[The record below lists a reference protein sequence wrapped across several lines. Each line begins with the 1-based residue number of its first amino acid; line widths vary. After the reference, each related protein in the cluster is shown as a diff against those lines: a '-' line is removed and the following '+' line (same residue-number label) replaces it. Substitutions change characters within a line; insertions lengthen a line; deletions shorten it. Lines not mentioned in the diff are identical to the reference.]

1 MEKVI
6 SADGTPIAYDR
17 LGEGPA
23 VILVCGGSVDRMSN
37 APLAAL
43 LAQTHT
49 VYNYDRRGRGDSG
62 DAEVYAIEREF
73 EDLDA
78 IFAAA
83 GGSAHLYGTSSGA
96 ALALLATAA
105 GRPVNRLALWEP
117 PYFLEGAEGRPRPDT
132 ASIYRGFVAEGR
144 RDKAAEYFM
153 AEVVGLPAEFV
164 AQAKASPW
172 WPAQEAIAHTLA
184 YDATVM
190 GDYSV
195 PTEEIKAVHQPTA
208 VLTGSVSWSWMADS
222 NRAVAELLA
231 DGRHEVLAD
240 QQHNV
245 DPAAIAPVLTE
256 FFGGDGR

>member
-1 MEKVI
+1 MMEKVI
-6 SADGTPIAYDR
+6 SADGTPIAYDC

-23 VILVCGGSVDRMSN
+23 VVLVCGGSVDRMSN

-43 LAQTHT
+43 LAQYYT

-62 DAEVYAIEREF
+62 DAEVYEIEREF

-78 IFAAA
+78 IFAVA

-117 PYFLEGAEGRPRPDT
+117 PYIVEGTRERPPADT
-132 ASIYRGFVAEGR
+132 ASIYRNFVAEGR

-164 AQAKASPW
+164 ASAKASPW

-190 GDYSV
+190 GDYSI
-195 PTEEIKAVHQPTA
+195 PADAIKAIHQPTR
-208 VLTGSVSWSWMADS
+208 VLTGGAAWPWMTQG
-222 NRAVAELLA
+222 NETVVGLLE
-231 DGRHEVLAD
+231 DGSHVVLPE

-245 DPAAIAPVLTE
+245 DPAVLAPALKE
-256 FFGGDGR
+256 FWS

>member
-6 SADGTPIAYDR
+6 SADGTSIAYDR
-17 LGEGPA
+17 LGDGPA
-23 VILVCGGSVDRMSN
+23 VVLVCGGSVDRMSN

-43 LAQTHT
+43 LAQNFT
-49 VYNYDRRGRGDSG
+49 VYNYDRRGRGDSD
-62 DAEVYAIEREF
+62 DAEVYAVEREF

-78 IFAAA
+78 ILAVA
-83 GGSAHLYGTSSGA
+83 GGSAHVYGTSSGA

-117 PYFLEGAEGRPRPDT
+117 PYFLEGAEGRPVPDT
-132 ASIYRGFVAEGR
+132 ASIYRAFVAEGR

-190 GDYSV
+190 GDYSIPFEAV
-195 PTEEIKAVHQPTA
+195 KAVHQPTC
-208 VLTGSVSWSWMADS
+208 VLTGSVAQPWMTAS
-222 NRAVAELLA
+222 NKALVDLLE
-231 DGRHEVLAD
+231 DGSHVVLAE

-245 DPAAIAPVLTE
+245 DPAVLAPALKE
-256 FFGGDGR
+256 FWS

>member
-1 MEKVI
+1 MDKVT
-6 SADGTPIAYDR
+6 SADGTAIAYDR
-17 LGEGPA
+17 LGDGPA
-23 VILVCGGSVDRMSN
+23 VVLVCGGSVDRMSN

-43 LAQTHT
+43 LAEDYT

-62 DAEVYAIEREF
+62 DAAEYAVEREF

-105 GRPVNRLALWEP
+105 GRPVNKLALWEP
-117 PYFLEGAEGRPRPDT
+117 PYILEGTRDRPPADT
-132 ASIYRGFVAEGR
+132 ASIYRAFVAEGR

-164 AQAKASPW
+164 AMAKESPW

-184 YDATVM
+184 YDATVL
-190 GDYSV
+190 GDYSIPAAAGSVTV
-195 PTEEIKAVHQPTA
+195 PTRVFTGGASDEWMKLGNEAVEAAIPA
-208 VLTGSVSWSWMADS
+208 AS
-222 NRAVAELLA
+222 
-231 DGRHEVLAD
+231 GRVVPD

-245 DPAAIAPVLTE
+245 DPATLAPYLKE
-256 FFGGDGR
+256 FFA

>member
-1 MEKVI
+1 MENVI
-6 SADGTPIAYDR
+6 SADGTSIAYDR
-17 LGEGPA
+17 LGDGPA
-23 VILVCGGSVDRMSN
+23 VVLVCGGSVDRMSN

-43 LAQTHT
+43 LAQDYT

-62 DAEVYAIEREF
+62 DAEVYEIEREF

-78 IFAAA
+78 VFAVA

-117 PYFLEGAEGRPRPDT
+117 PYILEGTRERPPADT
-132 ASIYRGFVAEGR
+132 ASIYRDFVAAGH

-164 AQAKASPW
+164 EMAKASPW

-195 PTEEIKAVHQPTA
+195 PAEAIAAVIPPTQ
-208 VLTGSVSWSWMADS
+208 VLTGGAAPEWMKLG
-222 NRAVAELLA
+222 NQAVVDQLK
-231 DGRHEVLAD
+231 DGSHRVLPD
-240 QQHNV
+240 QEHNV
-245 DPAAIAPVLTE
+245 DPAVLAPALKA
-256 FFGGDGR
+256 FWG

>member
-1 MEKVI
+1 MMEKVT
-6 SADGTPIAYDR
+6 SADGTAIAYDK
-17 LGEGPA
+17 LGAGPA
-23 VILVCGGSVDRMSN
+23 VVLVCGGSVDRMSN
-37 APLAAL
+37 APLASL
-43 LAQTHT
+43 LAEKYT

-62 DAEVYAIEREF
+62 DGEVYEIEREF

-78 IFAAA
+78 IFAVA

-96 ALALLATAA
+96 ALAALATAA

-117 PYFLEGAEGRPRPDT
+117 PYIVEGTRERPPANT
-132 ASIYRGFVAEGR
+132 ADIYREFVAAGR

-164 AQAKASPW
+164 AMAKESPW

-184 YDATVM
+184 YDATIM

-195 PTEEIKAVHQPTA
+195 PVDAIAAIAVPAQ
-208 VLTGSVSWSWMADS
+208 VLTGGASDEWMKAGNEVVVQS
-222 NRAVAELLA
+222 LR
-231 DGRHEVLAD
+231 DGSHRILPG

-245 DPAAIAPVLTE
+245 DAGVLAPALKE
-256 FFGGDGR
+256 FFA

>member
-1 MEKVI
+1 MEKVT
-6 SADGTPIAYDR
+6 SADGTAIAYDR
-17 LGEGPA
+17 LGAGPA
-23 VILVCGGSVDRMSN
+23 LVLVCGGSVDRMSN
-37 APLAAL
+37 APLASL
-43 LAQTHT
+43 LAEDFT

-62 DAEVYAIEREF
+62 DAEVYAIEREL

-78 IFAAA
+78 IIAAA

-117 PYFLEGAEGRPRPDT
+117 PYIIEGTRERPPADT
-132 ASIYRGFVAEGR
+132 ASIYRAFVAEGR

-164 AQAKASPW
+164 AMAKESPW

-195 PTEEIKAVHQPTA
+195 PTEAIARITVPTR
-208 VLTGSVSWSWMADS
+208 VLTGGAAEVWMSAGNKTVADQ
-222 NRAVAELLA
+222 LT
-231 DGRHEVLAD
+231 DGSQQILPD

-245 DPAAIAPVLTE
+245 DPAVLAPALKE
-256 FFGGDGR
+256 FFA

>member
-1 MEKVI
+1 MEKVT
-6 SADGTPIAYDR
+6 SADGTLIAYDR

-23 VILVCGGSVDRMSN
+23 VVLVCGGSVDRMSN

-43 LAQTHT
+43 LAQDYT

-62 DAEVYAIEREF
+62 DAAAYAIEREF

-78 IFAAA
+78 IFTVA

-96 ALALLATAA
+96 ALALLATASD
-105 GRPVNRLALWEP
+105 RPVNHLALWEP
-117 PYFLEGAEGRPRPDT
+117 PYILEGTRERPPADT
-132 ASIYRGFVAEGR
+132 AAIYREFVAEGR

-164 AQAKASPW
+164 AMAKESPW

-190 GDYSV
+190 GDYSLPTEAIAAITV
-195 PTEEIKAVHQPTA
+195 PTLVLSGGAAEPWMTQGNEALAKLLPSGAHQ
-208 VLTGSVSWSWMADS
+208 VLPKQ
-222 NRAVAELLA
+222 E
-231 DGRHEVLAD
+231 
-240 QQHNV
+240 HNV
-245 DPAAIAPVLTE
+245 DAAVLAPALKG
-256 FFGGDGR
+256 FLG

>member
-1 MEKVI
+1 MEKVT
-6 SADGTPIAYDR
+6 SADGTAIAYDR
-17 LGEGPA
+17 LGAGPA
-23 VILVCGGSVDRMSN
+23 LVLVCGGSVDRMSN
-37 APLAAL
+37 APLASL
-43 LAQTHT
+43 LAEDFT

-62 DAEVYAIEREF
+62 DAEVYAIEREL

-78 IFAAA
+78 IIAAA

-117 PYFLEGAEGRPRPDT
+117 PYIIEGTRERPPADT
-132 ASIYRGFVAEGR
+132 ASIYRAFVAEGR

-164 AQAKASPW
+164 AMAKESPW

-195 PTEEIKAVHQPTA
+195 PTEAIARITVPTR
-208 VLTGSVSWSWMADS
+208 VLTGGAAEVWMCAGNKTVADQ
-222 NRAVAELLA
+222 LT
-231 DGRHEVLAD
+231 DGSQQILPD

-245 DPAAIAPVLTE
+245 DPAVLAPALKE
-256 FFGGDGR
+256 FFA

>member
-1 MEKVI
+1 MENVI
-6 SADGTPIAYDR
+6 SADGTSIAYDR
-17 LGEGPA
+17 LGDGPA
-23 VILVCGGSVDRMSN
+23 VVLVCGGSVDRMSN

-43 LAQTHT
+43 LAQNYT

-62 DAEVYAIEREF
+62 DAEVYEVEREF

-78 IFAAA
+78 IFAVA

-117 PYFLEGAEGRPRPDT
+117 PYILEGTRERPPADT
-132 ASIYRGFVAEGR
+132 ASIYREFVAAGR

-164 AQAKASPW
+164 AMAKESPW

-190 GDYSV
+190 GDYSIPAAASSVTV
-195 PTEEIKAVHQPTA
+195 PTRVFTGGASEEWMKQGNQAVVEAIPSATA
-208 VLTGSVSWSWMADS
+208 CLVP
-222 NRAVAELLA
+222 
-231 DGRHEVLAD
+231 D

-245 DPAAIAPVLTE
+245 DAAALAPALKE
-256 FFGGDGR
+256 FFA